1 MPGRHHRAR
10 ISSALVLFMMKR
22 SRNEVQALLGE
33 KKRRS
38 VSDLKCEV
46 CWDYQGNKHLIAPLP
61 NFDV

>member
-1 MPGRHHRAR
+1 
-10 ISSALVLFMMKR
+10 MMKR
-22 SRNEVQALLGE
+22 SRNEVQALLGG